1 MESIS
6 GRVDDLIVYLLL
18 FKAMVVERDRP
29 QQCSNFDQLYKP
41 PSSKIDVSKA
51 QQTSDRQRA

>member
-18 FKAMVVERDRP
+18 FKAMVVERDRHWRR
-29 QQCSNFDQLYKP
+29 NQLR
-41 PSSKIDVSKA
+41 A
-51 QQTSDRQRA
+51 DRDHTI

>member
-18 FKAMVVERDRP
+18 FKAMIVERDRKETP
-29 QQCSNFDQLYKP
+29 YIPGYYKTIP
-41 PSSKIDVSKA
+41 GRIDVSKA
-51 QQTSDRQRA
+51 QSDF